1 MPNVLSLK
9 EFFKILE
16 KYIFERYKIQ
26 VFEMKMRVLE
36 EQMKKD
42 IFWVNVD
49 KQLNLN
55 FNFPNVGKT

>member
-1 MPNVLSLK
+1 
-9 EFFKILE
+9 
-16 KYIFERYKIQ
+16 
-26 VFEMKMRVLE
+26 MRVLE